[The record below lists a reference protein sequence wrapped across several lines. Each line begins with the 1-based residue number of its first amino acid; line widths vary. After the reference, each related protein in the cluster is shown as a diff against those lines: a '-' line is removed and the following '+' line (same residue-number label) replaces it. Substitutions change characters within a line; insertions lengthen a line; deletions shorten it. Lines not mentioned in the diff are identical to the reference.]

1 MSRTGR
7 RAGCRSALIRVV
19 PALLSM
25 LALLSAPAWSQQ
37 DNRMDFQHVIGG
49 EPPPALRTYQA
60 RDGTPLHYREYAGA
74 GEARRVIV
82 LLHGS
87 GYHSGYLRPLAAGL
101 AETDGVRVYTP
112 DLRGHGPDP
121 VRRGDVDYIGQLEDD
136 LDDFLGRVQRAHPE
150 ASLFLAG
157 HSSGGGLAIRYA
169 GGDPEVPVDGYI
181 LLAPYL
187 HHSAPTS
194 ADSNSNWAEPKVPR
208 LILLGMLNSVGITG
222 LNDVTVIE
230 FNMPESVRDGTET
243 LAYSYRMQ
251 TSMHPRD
258 DYETDIAALNAP
270 TLVLAGGDDSSFN
283 SDAYA
288 PLFRE
293 HTDRAEV
300 KVLEGVGHLEIIN
313 SADTRG
319 AIQQWLTG
327 PVRRD

>member
-1 MSRTGR
+1 
-7 RAGCRSALIRVV
+7 
-19 PALLSM
+19 
-25 LALLSAPAWSQQ
+25 
-37 DNRMDFQHVIGG
+37 MDFEHVVGG

-60 RDGTPLHYREYAGA
+60 RDGTPLHYREYDGA

-136 LDDFLGRVQRAHPE
+136 LDDFLGLVHRAHPDAE
-150 ASLFLAG
+150 LFLAG

-169 GGDPEVPVDGYI
+169 GGNPEVPVDGYI
-181 LLAPYL
+181 LLAPYI

-194 ADSNSNWAEPKVPR
+194 ADSNSDWANPKVPR
-208 LILLGMLNSVGITG
+208 LILLGMLNGVGITG
-222 LNDVTVIE
+222 LNDLTVIE
-230 FNMPESVRDGTET
+230 FNMPEAVRDGTET
-243 LAYSYRMQ
+243 LAYSYRLQ

-258 DYETDIAALNAP
+258 DYGADLAALNAP

-283 SDAYA
+283 SAAYA
-288 PLFRE
+288 PLFE
-293 HTDRAEV
+293 QYTDRAEV
-300 KVLEGVGHLEIIN
+300 TVFEGVGHLEII
-313 SADTRG
+313 SRDETRTTLRR
-319 AIQQWLTG
+319 WLDK
-327 PVRRD
+327 RR

>member
-1 MSRTGR
+1 MWRTGR
-7 RAGCRSALIRVV
+7 TPPWA
-19 PALLSM
+19 PALTG
-25 LALLSAPAWSQQ
+25 ALLLLLATPLWSQQ
-37 DNRMDFQHVIGG
+37 DGGMDFDQVTGG
-49 EPPPALRTYQA
+49 EPPPALHKYQA
-60 RDGTPLHYREYAGA
+60 RDGTPLHYREYAGSGDA
-74 GEARRVIV
+74 ARVIV

-87 GYHSGYLRPLAAGL
+87 GYHSGYLQPLAAGL
-101 AETDGVRVYTP
+101 AESDNVRVYTP

-136 LDDFLGRVQRAHPE
+136 LDDFLGLVRRAHPE
-150 ASLFLAG
+150 AALLLAG
-157 HSSGGGLAIRYA
+157 HSSGGGLAIRHA
-169 GGDPEVPVDGYI
+169 GGDPQVPVDGYI
-181 LLAPYL
+181 LLAPYI

-194 ADSNSNWAEPKVPR
+194 AESNSDWADPKVLR
-208 LILLGMLNSVGITG
+208 LILLGLLNGVGITG
-222 LNDVTVIE
+222 LNDLTVIE
-230 FNMPESVRDGTET
+230 FNMPEAVRDGTET

-258 DYETDIAALNAP
+258 DYGTDIAALNAP
-270 TLVLAGGDDSSFN
+270 TLVLAGSADSSFN

-293 HTDRAEV
+293 HTDHAEV
-300 KVLEGVGHLEIIN
+300 KVLEGVGHLGLIK